1 MMYEQY
7 FMTQPYPVKLNLNGQ
22 ENTVL

>member
-1 MMYEQY
+1 MYEQY